1 MKQDDLIHEGVL
13 QDATITYTITEV
25 QTICVVDRTVIEEL
39 VAYGIVEPIGSSYE
53 QWIFNYHALSRT
65 QKALRL
71 HQDLAINWP
80 GIALALELLDELE
93 ELRQTVAT
101 LKSSGLIK

>member
-1 MKQDDLIHEGVL
+1 MKQDELIHEGVL
-13 QDATITYTITEV
+13 QDTTVTYTITEV
-25 QTICVVDRTVIEEL
+25 QTICVIDRAIIEEM
-39 VAYGIVEPIGSSYE
+39 VAYGIIEPIGASDE
-53 QWIFNYHALSRT
+53 QWVFNYKALHRT

-101 LKSSGLIK
+101 LRSV

>member
-13 QDATITYTITEV
+13 QDAAITYTITEV
-25 QTICVVDRTVIEEL
+25 QTICVVDRTIIEEL
-39 VAYGIVEPIGSSYE
+39 VAYGIVEPIGSSHE
-53 QWIFNYHALSRT
+53 QWVFNYHALNRT

-101 LKSSGLIK
+101 LKSLK